1 MASNN
6 SSTKI
11 VSANILSAFADV
23 TIGTKVLDR
32 EAFLAVVSTAI
43 EGHDFAGDRVPGQGF
58 ISLPESAFALVSA
71 GVGRRSANSEDYV
84 LRANRGR
91 VNAYLC
97 RSKAA
102 QVESLAC
109 IVYTRAA
116 YLADPDVIDDT
127 EEFDRI
133 TRSDVTHVLVAVL
146 AAAGP
151 KAPLTPIRFV
161 ENLAG
166 GNKEALLWS
175 ADEIRQKAKGVA
187 DYDREW
193 VVVAD

>member
-1 MASNN
+1 M
-6 SSTKI
+6 
-11 VSANILSAFADV
+11 
-23 TIGTKVLDR
+23 
-32 EAFLAVVSTAI
+32 
-43 EGHDFAGDRVPGQGF
+43 
-58 ISLPESAFALVSA
+58 PESAFAFVSA
-71 GVGRRSANSEDYV
+71 GVGRRSAEPEDYV

-91 VNAYLC
+91 VNAYLR
-97 RSKAA
+97 RSAAA

-109 IVYTRAA
+109 IIYTREA
-116 YLADPDVIDDT
+116 YLADPDVREDM

-133 TRSDVTHVLVAVL
+133 TRSDATHVLVAIL

-166 GNKEALLWS
+166 GNREALLWS
-175 ADEIRQKAKGVA
+175 ADEIRQKATA
-187 DYDREW
+187 IAEYDRDW